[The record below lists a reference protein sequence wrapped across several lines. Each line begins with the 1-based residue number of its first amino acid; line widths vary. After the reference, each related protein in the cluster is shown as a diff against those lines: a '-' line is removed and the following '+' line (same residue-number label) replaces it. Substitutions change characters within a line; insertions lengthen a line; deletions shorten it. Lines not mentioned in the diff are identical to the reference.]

1 MTRPP
6 AEPATFLDD
15 PTTTEH
21 LERLRRLTELLD
33 RRFLDPALGFFLPG
47 VGDAL
52 GSLLGLYGVYVAT
65 RLGISGVV
73 VCRMLANLALDAIF
87 GAIPIIGVVPDLL
100 FRAHA
105 RNLALIEA
113 RGQFGRATASDWLV
127 VSVATLLFLAV
138 LALPVLLAVW
148 LVHTLLEYIG
158 QL

>member
-1 MTRPP
+1 MTRPS

-47 VGDAL
+47 VGDVL
-52 GSLLGLYGVYVAT
+52 GSLLGLYGVYVAM
-65 RLGISGVV
+65 RLGISGIV
-73 VCRMLANLALDAIF
+73 VCRMLSNLALDAIF
-87 GAIPIIGVVPDLL
+87 GAIPVIGVVPDLL

-105 RNLALIEA
+105 RNLALIDA
-113 RGQFGRATASDWLV
+113 RGQFGRASPGDWAF
-127 VSVATLLFLAV
+127 VAGAIFLFL
-138 LALPVLLAVW
+138 VLLAVPVVVTAW
-148 LVHTLLEYIG
+148 ILNALWTFVS